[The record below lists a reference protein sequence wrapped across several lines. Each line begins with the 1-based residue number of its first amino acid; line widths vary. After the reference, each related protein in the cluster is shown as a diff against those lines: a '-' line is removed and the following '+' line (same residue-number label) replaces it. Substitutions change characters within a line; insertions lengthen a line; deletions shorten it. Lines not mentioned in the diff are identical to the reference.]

1 MPAPMPAP
9 VERAL
14 QRLGHNIAL
23 ACRRRRG
30 TQKMLA
36 ERIGTTSRMV
46 SRMEAG
52 EPGIAIHH
60 LARALQVF
68 NALDALD
75 QLMAS
80 TQDTLGQ
87 LLTDEALPQRVRP
100 PKGASAGTDPSPLR

>member
-1 MPAPMPAP
+1 MPPP

-23 ACRRRRG
+23 ARRRRRW

-36 ERIGTTSRMV
+36 ERIGTTSRTV

-52 EPGIAIHH
+52 EPGIALHL
-60 LARALQVF
+60 LARALHVF
-68 NALDALD
+68 NALEALD

-80 TQDTLGQ
+80 TQDTIGQ
-87 LLTDEALPQRVRP
+87 LLTDETVPQRVRP
-100 PKGASAGTDPSPLR
+100 PK